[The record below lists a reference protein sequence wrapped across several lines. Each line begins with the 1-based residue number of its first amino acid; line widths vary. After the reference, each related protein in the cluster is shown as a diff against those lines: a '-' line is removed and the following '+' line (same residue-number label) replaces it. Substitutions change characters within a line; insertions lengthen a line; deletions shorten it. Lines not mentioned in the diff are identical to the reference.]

1 MNKIDGKTSIPVFV
15 IGAAVPSF
23 VAFVLWLSSIS
34 YSATGA
40 EAKVHEL
47 EKKQEAMSALLL
59 SVKEDLTLIN
69 KGVKETKEA
78 LVGFIKLA
86 AMLATEFKD
95 GVQATDIAPIV
106 VKMQSEPLKSALLD
120 AYNGIDEVPSELKDL
135 SLVEALSLV
144 PEMIDALSELVKAVK
159 K

>member
-59 SVKEDLTLIN
+59 SVKEDLTLI
-69 KGVKETKEA
+69 KY
-78 LVGFIKLA
+78 KLQINGD
-86 AMLATEFKD
+86 KD
-95 GVQATDIAPIV
+95 G
-106 VKMQSEPLKSALLD
+106 K
-120 AYNGIDEVPSELKDL
+120 
-135 SLVEALSLV
+135 
-144 PEMIDALSELVKAVK
+144 
-159 K
+159 

>member
-1 MNKIDGKTSIPVFV
+1 M
-15 IGAAVPSF
+15 
-23 VAFVLWLSSIS
+23 
-34 YSATGA
+34 
-40 EAKVHEL
+40 E
-47 EKKQEAMSALLL
+47 
-59 SVKEDLTLIN
+59 N

-120 AYNGIDEVPSELKDL
+120 AYNGIDDVPSELKDL

-144 PEMIDALSELVKAVK
+144 PELIDAVGELVKAVK

>member
-1 MNKIDGKTSIPVFV
+1 M
-15 IGAAVPSF
+15 
-23 VAFVLWLSSIS
+23 
-34 YSATGA
+34 
-40 EAKVHEL
+40 E
-47 EKKQEAMSALLL
+47 
-59 SVKEDLTLIN
+59 N

-95 GVQATDIAPIV
+95 GVQATDIAPII

-120 AYNGIDEVPSELKDL
+120 AYNGIEEVPSELRDV
-135 SLVEALSLV
+135 SLVEAMTLIPGL
-144 PEMIDALSELVKAVK
+144 IDALGDLVQAVK